1 MLFFSTVLTPISD
14 LHGNLDITSP
24 VITALFKK
32 KFYNYLNFKFFFF
45 ENTKKLFFQ

>member
-24 VITALFKK
+24 VITAFFLKK
-32 KFYNYLNFKFFFF
+32 IL
-45 ENTKKLFFQ
+45 